1 MTASDD
7 DTLAGILRLERL
19 AEASGV
25 SLADLRQWIRDH
37 PDGEGETPGLVGITV
52 GEKRRGGLPTGGIAL
67 VHHVVRKLP
76 ADWLPHGSAPV
87 PPTIQVAGRD
97 VPTDVVAWDAVASPL
112 GPTAIVRPETSIG
125 GSPGSPGTL
134 GAIVW
139 HHPGNQPVALSA
151 RHVLGPVGGSVFHPA
166 KRDGGHP
173 LGSVVAAAYDSEGDF
188 AICSLG
194 GRRADP
200 AGAVSGVAVRGFHPV
215 EVGTPVVMYGV
226 KSRWCR
232 GVVRGYGEV
241 TFRGGNGLP
250 ALAFWGM
257 EIVPLPDRTS
267 PGPFTQDGDSG
278 GCWFLADSEGNPT
291 GWMAGLHVAGATNGQ
306 AAFAVPASTIAQRFG
321 LSPAVAEPEA
331 AALGRSF
338 AVAAREG
345 AILRGLPDPR
355 GQRLALLPRG
365 APVAVVSRQGEWAAV
380 DLVGDG
386 AIDGFVHASL
396 LAGPGASLGM
406 SRPSVLST
414 PPLRPF
420 TGTIGPA

>member
-1 MTASDD
+1 MSAAD
-7 DTLAGILRLERL
+7 DTLAEILRLERL
-19 AEASGV
+19 AEDSGV
-25 SLADLRQWIRDH
+25 SLADLRQWILDH
-37 PDGEGETPGLVGITV
+37 PDGEGETPGLVGIAV

-87 PPTIQVAGRD
+87 PPTIEVAGRD

-125 GSPGSPGTL
+125 DSRGSRGTL

-151 RHVLGPVGGSVFHPA
+151 RHVLGREREPVFHPA

-173 LGSVVAAAYDSEGDF
+173 LGPFVAAAYDSEGDF

-226 KSRWCR
+226 KSSWCQ

-257 EIVPLPDRTS
+257 EIVPHPNRTT
-267 PGPFTQDGDSG
+267 PGPFTRDGDSG
-278 GCWFLADSEGNPT
+278 GCWFLADAAGHPT
-291 GWMAGLHVAGATNGQ
+291 GWMAGLHVAGAKNGQ

-321 LSPAVAEPEA
+321 LSPAEVAPRPA
-331 AALGRSF
+331 SFDRSF
-338 AVAAREG
+338 AVAARDG
-345 AILRGLPDPR
+345 AILRGLPDPA
-355 GQRLALLPRG
+355 GQRLSLLPRG

-386 AIDGFVHASL
+386 AIDGFVHMSL
-396 LAGPGASLGM
+396 IADRGGPMSMSEPWDLRTASLG
-406 SRPSVLST
+406 PA
-414 PPLRPF
+414 
-420 TGTIGPA
+420 TGTVGPA